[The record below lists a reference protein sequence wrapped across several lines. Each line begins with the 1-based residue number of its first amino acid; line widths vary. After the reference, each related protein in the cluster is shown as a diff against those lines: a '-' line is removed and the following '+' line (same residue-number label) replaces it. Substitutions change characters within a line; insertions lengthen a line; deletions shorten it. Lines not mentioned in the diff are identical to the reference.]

1 MPEFERWF
9 LLAYTGYLIVS
20 IFALLWVVGGKQKV
34 DNAQRLSITDE
45 LTCTMDQ

>member
-20 IFALLWVVGGKQKV
+20 IFALLWVAGGKQKV
-34 DNAQRLSITDE
+34 DNAQRLKRLGRLGE
-45 LTCTMDQ
+45 E